1 MRKEAHIA
9 IKHAVQVYNIKTN
22 SPKNIYLKI
31 YKEMCINIY
40 KKYMLKNGEKKN
52 NNYLNSQ

>member
-40 KKYMLKNGEKKN
+40 KKYMLKNGGKKK
-52 NNYLNSQ
+52 